1 MKNRHKSI
9 AFAVALTF
17 LAPLA
22 VLMTGCKGPTAEEIQ
37 AMIQL
42 VDVQTKWVMK
52 EYRQWPNPK
61 LVIVPVVTFKVKN
74 ISSKP
79 VAYMNFNAIFKEKE
93 GQENV
98 GDNFLAAIRKNPI
111 PPGGTSAEITLKSN
125 FGVEGRNV
133 EDIQTNPYW
142 KPFIVKVF
150 AVKASHH
157 VPMGQWDVSRTIDF
171 KEDQAVHQGEPVKK

>member
-1 MKNRHKSI
+1 MKNGHKSI
-9 AFAVALTF
+9 SLAAALAT
-17 LAPLA
+17 LASLA
-22 VLMTGCKGPTAEEIQ
+22 VPMTGCKGPTAEEIQ

-98 GDNFLAAIRKNPI
+98 GDNFLAAIRKDPI

-171 KEDQAVHQGEPVKK
+171 KEDQTVHQGEPVKK

>member
-1 MKNRHKSI
+1 MKHGHKSI
-9 AFAVALTF
+9 ALIAALTF

-22 VLMTGCKGPTAEEIQ
+22 VLTTGCKGPSAEDIR
-37 AMIQL
+37 ASIQL

-61 LVIVPVVTFKVKN
+61 LVVVPVVMFKVKN
-74 ISSKP
+74 TSSQP
-79 VAYMNFNAIFKEKE
+79 VNYINFNAIFKERDAKD
-93 GQENV
+93 NI
-98 GDNFLAAIRKNPI
+98 GDNFLAAIRKDPI

-125 FGVEGRNV
+125 FGVEGRNL

-142 KPFIVKVF
+142 KPFVVKIF
-150 AVKASHH
+150 AVKGSHH
-157 VPMGQWDVSRTIDF
+157 VPMGEWNVSRTIDF